1 MSDLYFE
8 PYVTIVS
15 RNNSSEFVDPIV
27 AINTRT
33 RLREDEAEHIVRPV
47 NALSV
52 LDRQRY
58 FNSQGIFAK

>member
-33 RLREDEAEHIVRPV
+33 RLREGNFIIWHLETTDISFR
-47 NALSV
+47 
-52 LDRQRY
+52 
-58 FNSQGIFAK
+58 